1 MQNTNTAHEAPLRSF
16 RITVPEPAQSGVAA
30 LLEEEGFR
38 FEPEPFS
45 ACCRRLTAEPR
56 PLGSSLAAFFGL
68 IYIQDRSSMLPP
80 LALAPEK
87 GAAVLDMCASPGSK
101 TGFLAQLVGPGGF
114 VLANE
119 VSHSRL
125 FTLRQ
130 NLRVCNF
137 LQAGTCSYEGQNIPL
152 APGSLRYIQLDPPC
166 SGWGTAVKNPKVMA
180 LWHDDKV
187 NPLIGLQ
194 RLLLRRAAGLLA
206 PGGVVVYSTCTTNSG
221 ENERQVEY
229 AEACLGLT
237 REPLAP
243 FPGFYWDDREGSE
256 GTLRVDGERS
266 GSQGFYVARLR
277 KTGEPEPEKAVP
289 ERTGRAENGA
299 AGGKSV
305 PAPGTPLPRDRMWSQ
320 RPSPRPPSIPDFSL
334 TAAAPRS
341 RERCAFCRPR
351 LSPSFLKDSSG
362 RERRWGASAPAVL
375 CRTAGCAR
383 SCRKRDRA
391 WFSKALTRCAL
402 SLAAAA

>member
-187 NPLIGLQ
+187 KPLIGLQ

-277 KTGEPEPEKAVP
+277 KTGEPEPEKSGTGEDRESRKRGP
-289 ERTGRAENGA
+289 QGERAPLR
-299 AGGKSV
+299 
-305 PAPGTPLPRDRMWSQ
+305 PARRFPGTGCGARGPLLGHR
-320 RPSPRPPSIPDFSL
+320 
-334 TAAAPRS
+334 RS
-341 RERCAFCRPR
+341 RT
-351 LSPSFLKDSSG
+351 SP
-362 RERRWGASAPAVL
+362 
-375 CRTAGCAR
+375 
-383 SCRKRDRA
+383 
-391 WFSKALTRCAL
+391 
-402 SLAAAA
+402 

>member
-1 MQNTNTAHEAPLRSF
+1 
-16 RITVPEPAQSGVAA
+16 
-30 LLEEEGFR
+30 
-38 FEPEPFS
+38 
-45 ACCRRLTAEPR
+45 
-56 PLGSSLAAFFGL
+56 
-68 IYIQDRSSMLPP
+68 MLPP

-187 NPLIGLQ
+187 KPLIGLQ